1 MDTALCNSV
10 WFRIPMEVDYSWS
23 GSSPTRPLLCSIVSM
38 PSLLSIW
45 AAALPSPFCSEIPRS
60 FFFMG
65 AMLCATSSQ
74 KIGPHKNNTHNA
86 NKTLL
91 KCCTLWGNWNEKVSA
106 ERGPMIC
113 LLPWGFDLL
122 VSCVAIL
129 RNFLGDPIDKNLTNV
144 PKITSQLPWWY
155 VYHFFSQEIL
165 NSTVCVDMLIGS
177 PWEVSH

>member
-1 MDTALCNSV
+1 MVSD
-10 WFRIPMEVDYSWS
+10 PY
-23 GSSPTRPLLCSIVSM
+23 GSRLQLVRFESDPP
-38 PSLLSIW
+38 PSLLYSIH
-45 AAALPSPFCSEIPRS
+45 AIPAIYLSCCPPIPFLLAEIPLS